1 MPVDEAYRDVLK
13 SLKGTWIYRVTI
25 SNWAVSNLTK
35 KKILTVFSDILNPDY
50 IKVSLYLFIQSERI
64 TSKNISAGSQGFLHV
79 VNVWQFIF
87 TLSQ

>member
-35 KKILTVFSDILNPDY
+35 KKKYLLSLVIFLTL
-50 IKVSLYLFIQSERI
+50 I
-64 TSKNISAGSQGFLHV
+64 TSKCLSTFLYNLKESLLKISLLEVRDFCM
-79 VNVWQFIF
+79 W
-87 TLSQ
+87 